1 MWHSITTTN
10 HWIMTRDELLRILN
24 NLHRNRHP
32 LSGVPA
38 GRGSC
43 LTLPPVRRELGG
55 MIDRLASDLP
65 DAPQYGEILDLMVDL
80 RALGYEPDTMQMVK
94 VLTGSRSIADP
105 RLRGLPAYRRYRG
118 VFPQRYLYAFI
129 KEMGMDSEDGPTAVG
144 EPEHQCL
151 HTDDWHTVDFFV
163 SGAFDKLS
171 EGKARSLKQE
181 VRELGLRKTSDRLPA
196 YMVKARQRLPRA
208 FEPWTREERA
218 LLIEAMCFTNDLD
231 KLSDVFG
238 RSASS
243 LERQGK
249 QLIWNS
255 RKEAAA

>member
-1 MWHSITTTN
+1 
-10 HWIMTRDELLRILN
+10 MTRDELLRLLN

-32 LSGVPA
+32 LSGNPA

-43 LTLPPVRRELGG
+43 LSLPQVRRELGG
-55 MIDRLASDLP
+55 MIARLAGNVP
-65 DAPQYGEILDLMVDL
+65 DGPRYEEILDLMVDL
-80 RALGYEPDTMQMVK
+80 RALGYQPDTMQMVK

-105 RLRGLPAYRRYRG
+105 RLRGLPAYSRYRG
-118 VFPQRYLYAFI
+118 VFPQRYLFGLI
-129 KEMGMDSEDGPTAVG
+129 KNMGMDGDDAPAAVG
-144 EPEHQCL
+144 EPEPESSQ
-151 HTDDWHTVDFFV
+151 TDDWHSVDFFV

-181 VRELGLRKTSDRLPA
+181 VRDLGMRKTSDHLPA

-208 FEPWTREERA
+208 FEPWTRDERA
-218 LLIEAMCFTNDLD
+218 LLIEAMCFTNDLG
-231 KLSDVFG
+231 KLSEVFG
-238 RSASS
+238 RSPSS

>member
-1 MWHSITTTN
+1 
-10 HWIMTRDELLRILN
+10 MTRNELLRLLK
-24 NLHRNRHP
+24 NLHHNRHP
-32 LSGVPA
+32 LSGDPV

-43 LTLPPVRRELGG
+43 LALPQVRRELDG
-55 MIDRLASDLP
+55 MIARLAEDLP
-65 DAPQYGEILDLMVDL
+65 EAPDYEEILDLTVDL
-80 RALGYEPDTMQMVK
+80 RALGYEPDAMQMVK

-118 VFPQRYLYAFI
+118 VFPQRYLYGLI
-129 KEMGMDSEDGPTAVG
+129 KNMGMDGEDARATVG
-144 EPEHQCL
+144 EPEPGSSEAY
-151 HTDDWHTVDFFV
+151 DWHSVDFFA

-171 EGKARSLKQE
+171 EVKARSLKQE
-181 VRELGLRKTSDRLPA
+181 VNDLGLRKTSDHLPA

-208 FEPWTREERA
+208 FEPWTRQERA
-218 LLIEAMCFTNDLD
+218 LLIEAMCFTNDLER
-231 KLSDVFG
+231 LSEVFG

>member
-1 MWHSITTTN
+1 
-10 HWIMTRDELLRILN
+10 MTRDELLDLLN
-24 NLHRNRHP
+24 NLHRNCHP
-32 LSGVPA
+32 ITGAPA

-43 LTLPPVRRELGG
+43 LLLPLVRRELGALIG
-55 MIDRLASDLP
+55 HLANDLP
-65 DAPQYGEILDLMVDL
+65 EAPRYEEILDLMVDL
-80 RALGYEPDTMQMVK
+80 RALGYVPDTLQMVK

-118 VFPQRYLYAFI
+118 VFPQRYLYALV
-129 KEMGMDSEDGPTAVG
+129 KEMGMDSEDVPAEVG
-144 EPEHQCL
+144 EPENRAR
-151 HTDDWHTVDFFV
+151 HTDDWHAVDFFAE
-163 SGAFDKLS
+163 GAFDKLS
-171 EGKARSLKQE
+171 KERARSLKQE
-181 VRELGLRKTSDRLPA
+181 VKDLGLRKTSDRLPG

-218 LLIEAMCFTNDLD
+218 LLIEAMCFTNDLE
-231 KLSDVFG
+231 KLSEVFG
-238 RSASS
+238 RSPSS